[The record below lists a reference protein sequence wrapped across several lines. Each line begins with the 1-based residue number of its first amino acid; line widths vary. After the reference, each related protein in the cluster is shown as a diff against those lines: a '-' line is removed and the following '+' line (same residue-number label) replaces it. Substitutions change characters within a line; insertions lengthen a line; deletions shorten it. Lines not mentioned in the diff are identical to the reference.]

1 DDLDPPV
8 RQMLSAAAVLG
19 RRVHFDLLAAVLDVD
34 EDELIARLRV
44 AIDHGLLAEDEP
56 DVFGFRH
63 ELVREAVE
71 GGLLGRERQRLHE
84 RALAALRAAGSRDHV
99 ALAHHA
105 RGAGRFDDL
114 VSESRLGARE
124 SLARGSSYQA
134 LVLAEAGLA
143 EAPDDL
149 DLLAL
154 ATRAAW
160 RARATPAAAAGAGP
174 EALAM
179 RARIAFE
186 RGEIDALTRL
196 TDELVSVVDGLAT
209 DEQRAQAMAAV
220 AQFHM
225 LREHAEET
233 IEWADK

>member
-1 DDLDPPV
+1 ASPDRGGREDVALPWTVAELVRAEVDDLDPPV

-71 GGLLGRERQRLHE
+71 GGLLGRERRRLHE

-124 SLARGSSYQA
+124 SLARGPSYQA
-134 LVLAEAGLA
+134 LGLAEAGLA

-160 RARATPAAAAGAGP
+160 LAGQLDDARAHGDAGRARATAAADTGARA

-186 RGEIDALTRL
+186 RGEIEDL
-196 TDELVSVVDGLAT
+196 
-209 DEQRAQAMAAV
+209 
-220 AQFHM
+220 
-225 LREHAEET
+225 
-233 IEWADK
+233 